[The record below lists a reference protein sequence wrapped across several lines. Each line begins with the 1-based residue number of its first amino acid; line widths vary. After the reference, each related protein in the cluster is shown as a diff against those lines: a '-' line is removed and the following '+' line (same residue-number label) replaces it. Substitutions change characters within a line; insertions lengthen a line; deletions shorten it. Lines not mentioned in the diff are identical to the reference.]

1 MERLHRAGHPLV
13 AVDYAHTPDA
23 LDKALHALRPLAQQR
38 GGRLWCVFGC
48 GGDRD
53 TSKRPLMAAVAEALA
68 DHVVVT
74 SDNPRCE
81 KPQAIISQILLGL
94 SHRGAVQVEI
104 DRARAIASTV
114 QAAGPADVILLAGKG
129 HEDHQE
135 VDGVRTPFDDRV
147 HAGLALERRAA
158 A

>member
-1 MERLHRAGHPLV
+1 
-13 AVDYAHTPDA
+13 
-23 LDKALHALRPLAQQR
+23 
-38 GGRLWCVFGC
+38 VFGC

-74 SDNPRCE
+74 SDNPRRE

-94 SHRGAVQVEI
+94 SHREAVQVEI

>member
-1 MERLHRAGHPLV
+1 
-13 AVDYAHTPDA
+13 
-23 LDKALHALRPLAQQR
+23 
-38 GGRLWCVFGC
+38 
-48 GGDRD
+48 
-53 TSKRPLMAAVAEALA
+53 
-68 DHVVVT
+68 
-74 SDNPRCE
+74 
-81 KPQAIISQILLGL
+81 
-94 SHRGAVQVEI
+94 
-104 DRARAIASTV
+104 V